1 MNDLK
6 QPNEPV
12 KVDVISVIKMTYT
25 AFDEEV
31 KTKKYVTDYIEPGKG
46 LIARDESLISF
57 TKINKELNGKQN
69 EKATIQMLQQMNSD
83 LSDIKKL
90 VVLITKILSVWKLG
104 TAVDLQSLN
113 LIPSSLREEL
123 YDCRNLLN
131 LDELK

>member
-6 QPNEPV
+6 QPSELV

-31 KTKKYVTDYIEPGKG
+31 KTKKYVTDYIELGKG

-57 TKINKELNGKQN
+57 KKINKQHNDEEN
-69 EKATIQMLQQMNSD
+69 EKATIQMLQQMNGD
-83 LSDIKKL
+83 LLDIKKL
-90 VVLITKILSVWKLG
+90 VVLITKILSDYRFPDALNFR
-104 TAVDLQSLN
+104 SLN
-113 LIPSSLREEL
+113 LVPSSLREEL

-131 LDELK
+131 LEDIE